1 MNKSYINEQEL
12 QSFYRD
18 FNNKALDLLGEYN
31 TMEYALDDGASY
43 IKGDTQAAVTDAS
56 EKVATTK
63 KRIED
68 ILLRYNECMSN
79 SIESMAGLDAGA
91 VSKMKGEL
99 ANLSEGAKKRSGS
112 GGGSNGGSSGGGS
125 NGGSSGGGNETGG
138 GSNGGNGSGSNG
150 NNQTDQNNNEAKK
163 PYKPSNDYYKNPD
176 PDPRPKPKP
185 DPDPRPKPKPDPDP
199 RPKPKPDPD
208 PRPKPDPSNNAE
220 LEARIKALQE
230 KMRQL
235 QEELSKKR
243 YTDPTPPSRPDPT
256 PVPNPI
262 PGPIRTPDF
271 TPTNGDTPS
280 TGTNFKN
287 PTDNNV
293 GTGSELGTTTNDK
306 DSLEKMSTGTEAET
320 PNLEDGEVIEEGNLT
335 DVSPTD
341 LSDENLELGATDDT
355 LVSED
360 KSGSNNLLKFAGIG
374 GMLLGSG
381 ALAAGLATK
390 KDEEELSAEETTEE
404 ASDEL
409 EDEYSQELKDFYE

>member
-1 MNKSYINEQEL
+1 MKESYIDEQGVEA
-12 QSFYRD
+12 FYND
-18 FNNKALDLLGEYN
+18 FNEKGNEILEKYDNIQSALEV
-31 TMEYALDDGASY
+31 GAEN
-43 IKGDTQAAVTDAS
+43 IKGVTQGELSEAS
-56 EKVATTK
+56 SNVSKIKE
-63 KRIED
+63 RIKD
-68 ILLRYNECMSN
+68 LLLRYNACMSD
-79 SIESMAGLDAGA
+79 SIESMAGLDSGA

-99 ANLSEGAKKRSGS
+99 ANLSEGVKKRSGF
-112 GGGSNGGSSGGGS
+112 GGGSSGGGS
-125 NGGSSGGGNETGG
+125 NGGSSGGGNGTGG
-138 GSNGGNGSGSNG
+138 GSNGGSSGGNG
-150 NNQTDQNNNEAKK
+150 NNQTDPNNNEAKN
-163 PYKPSNDYYKNPD
+163 PYKPSDENRKKHGNED
-176 PDPRPKPKP
+176 PNSK
-185 DPDPRPKPKPDPDP
+185 
-199 RPKPKPDPD
+199 
-208 PRPKPDPSNNAE
+208 SNGDID
-220 LEARIKALQE
+220 ARIKELRE
-230 KMRQL
+230 KMRAM
-235 QEELSKKR
+235 QEELRKKPEKGDNGKDGKNGNSGKDGTFGR
-243 YTDPTPPSRPDPT
+243 DGKDYYRDRGGSETP
-256 PVPNPI
+256 I
-262 PGPIRTPDF
+262 Y

-390 KDEEELSAEETTEE
+390 KDEEELSTEETTEE

>member
-1 MNKSYINEQEL
+1 MKESYIDEQGVAA
-12 QSFYRD
+12 FYND
-18 FNNKALDLLGEYN
+18 FNEKGKEMLDKYDNIQKSLEV
-31 TMEYALDDGASY
+31 GAEN
-43 IKGDTQAAVTDAS
+43 IKGVTQGELTEAS
-56 EKVATTK
+56 INISKIK
-63 KRIED
+63 KRIEE
-68 ILLRYNECMSN
+68 LLERYNACMSD

-99 ANLSEGAKKRSGS
+99 ANLSEGVKKRSGS
-112 GGGSNGGSSGGGS
+112 GGGSGGGGSSGGGS
-125 NGGSSGGGNETGG
+125 NGGSSGGGN
-138 GSNGGNGSGSNG
+138 GSGGNG
-150 NNQTDQNNNEAKK
+150 NNQTDSNNNEAKN
-163 PYKPSNDYYKNPD
+163 PYKPSDENRKKYGNEDQNSKYNGD
-176 PDPRPKPKP
+176 ID
-185 DPDPRPKPKPDPDP
+185 
-199 RPKPKPDPD
+199 
-208 PRPKPDPSNNAE
+208 
-220 LEARIKALQE
+220 ARIKTLQE
-230 KMRQL
+230 KMRAM
-235 QEELSKKR
+235 QEDLRKKPEKGDNGKDGKNGNSGKDGKNGNSGKDGTSVR
-243 YTDPTPPSRPDPT
+243 DGKDYYRDRGGSEK
-256 PVPNPI
+256 PN
-262 PGPIRTPDF
+262 F
-271 TPTNGDTPS
+271 TPTTGDTPS

-293 GTGSELGTTTNDK
+293 GTGSELGTTTSDK
-306 DSLEKMSTGTEAET
+306 DSLEKMSTGTEAEN

-404 ASDEL
+404 SSDEL

>member
-1 MNKSYINEQEL
+1 MKESYIDEQGV
-12 QSFYRD
+12 QAFYND
-18 FNNKALDLLGEYN
+18 FNEKGKEMLDKYDNIQKSLEV
-31 TMEYALDDGASY
+31 GAEN
-43 IKGDTQAAVTDAS
+43 IKGVTQGELTEAS
-56 EKVATTK
+56 INISKIK
-63 KRIED
+63 KRIEE
-68 ILLRYNECMSN
+68 LLERYNACMSD

-99 ANLSEGAKKRSGS
+99 ANLSEGIKKRSGSGGGSS

-125 NGGSSGGGNETGG
+125 NGGSSGGGSNGGSSGG
-138 GSNGGNGSGSNG
+138 GSNAGNGTGGNG
-150 NNQTDQNNNEAKK
+150 NNQTDPNNNEAKN
-163 PYKPSNDYYKNPD
+163 PYKLSDENRKKHGNEDPNLKSNGDID
-176 PDPRPKPKP
+176 
-185 DPDPRPKPKPDPDP
+185 
-199 RPKPKPDPD
+199 
-208 PRPKPDPSNNAE
+208 
-220 LEARIKALQE
+220 ARIKELLE
-230 KMRQL
+230 KMRAM
-235 QEELSKKR
+235 QEELRKKPEKGDNGKDGKNGNSGKDGNSGR
-243 YTDPTPPSRPDPT
+243 DGKDYYRDRGGSETP
-256 PVPNPI
+256 I
-262 PGPIRTPDF
+262 Y
-271 TPTNGDTPS
+271 TPTTGDTPS

-390 KDEEELSAEETTEE
+390 KDEEELSTEETTEE

>member
-18 FNNKALDLLGEYN
+18 FNNKALDLLGEYT
-31 TMEYALDDGASY
+31 TMEYALNDGASY
-43 IKGDTQAAVTDAS
+43 IEGDTQAAVTDAS
-56 EKVATTK
+56 EKVAKTK

-68 ILLRYNECMSN
+68 ILFRYNECMSD

-112 GGGSNGGSSGGGS
+112 GGGSSGGGS

-138 GSNGGNGSGSNG
+138 GSNGGNGSGGNG
-150 NNQTDQNNNEAKK
+150 NNQTDPNNNEAKN
-163 PYKPSNDYYKNPD
+163 PYKSSDENRKKHGNED
-176 PDPRPKPKP
+176 PNSKYNGDI
-185 DPDPRPKPKPDPDP
+185 D
-199 RPKPKPDPD
+199 
-208 PRPKPDPSNNAE
+208 
-220 LEARIKALQE
+220 ARIKELRE
-230 KMRQL
+230 KMRAM
-235 QEELSKKR
+235 QEELRKKPEKGDNGKDGKNGNYGKDGNSGKDGKNGNSGR
-243 YTDPTPPSRPDPT
+243 DGTSVRDGKDYYRDRGRSE
-256 PVPNPI
+256 NPI
-262 PGPIRTPDF
+262 Y

-390 KDEEELSAEETTEE
+390 KDEEELSTEETTEE

>member
-12 QSFYRD
+12 QSFYHD

-31 TMEYALDDGASY
+31 NMEYALDDGATY
-43 IKGDTQAAVTDAS
+43 IEGDTQSAVTDAS
-56 EKVATTK
+56 EKVAKTK
-63 KRIED
+63 ERIKE
-68 ILLRYNECMSN
+68 ILSRYNECMSD

-112 GGGSNGGSSGGGS
+112 GGGSSGGGS
-125 NGGSSGGGNETGG
+125 NGGSSGVGNGTGG
-138 GSNGGNGSGSNG
+138 GSNGGNGSGGNG
-150 NNQTDQNNNEAKK
+150 NNQTDPK
-163 PYKPSNDYYKNPD
+163 PKPDPDPRPKPD

-185 DPDPRPKPKPDPDP
+185 DPDPRPKPDPDP

-230 KMRQL
+230 KMKQL

-243 YTDPTPPSRPDPT
+243 YPEPTPRPVPDPR

>member
-1 MNKSYINEQEL
+1 MKESYIDEQGV
-12 QSFYRD
+12 QAFYND
-18 FNNKALDLLGEYN
+18 FNKKGNEILDKYDNIQKALELGAEN
-31 TMEYALDDGASY
+31 
-43 IKGDTQAAVTDAS
+43 IKGVTQGELDRTSSDVH
-56 EKVATTK
+56 KIK
-63 KRIED
+63 KRIKE
-68 ILLRYNECMSN
+68 LLERYNACMSD

-99 ANLSEGAKKRSGS
+99 ANLSEGVKKRSGS
-112 GGGSNGGSSGGGS
+112 GGGSSGGGS
-125 NGGSSGGGNETGG
+125 NGGSSGGGNGTGG
-138 GSNGGNGSGSNG
+138 NG
-150 NNQTDQNNNEAKK
+150 NNQTDSNNNEAKN
-163 PYKPSNDYYKNPD
+163 PYKPSDENRKKTGNEDQNSKYNGD
-176 PDPRPKPKP
+176 ID
-185 DPDPRPKPKPDPDP
+185 
-199 RPKPKPDPD
+199 
-208 PRPKPDPSNNAE
+208 
-220 LEARIKALQE
+220 ARIKTLQE
-230 KMRQL
+230 KMRAM
-235 QEELSKKR
+235 QEELRKKPEKGDNGKDGKNGNSGKDGKNGNSGKDGTFVR
-243 YTDPTPPSRPDPT
+243 DGKDYYRDRGGSEK
-256 PVPNPI
+256 PN
-262 PGPIRTPDF
+262 F
-271 TPTNGDTPS
+271 TPTTGDTPS

-293 GTGSELGTTTNDK
+293 GTGSELGTTTSDK
-306 DSLEKMSTGTEAET
+306 DSLEKMSTGTEAEN

-404 ASDEL
+404 SSDEL

>member
-1 MNKSYINEQEL
+1 MNKSYINEEEL
-12 QSFYRD
+12 QSFYND

-31 TMEYALDDGASY
+31 NMEYALDDGATY
-43 IKGDTQAAVTDAS
+43 IEGDTKSAVTDAS
-56 EKVATTK
+56 EKVAKTK
-63 KRIED
+63 ERIKD
-68 ILLRYNECMSN
+68 ILSRYNECMSD

-112 GGGSNGGSSGGGS
+112 GGGSSGGGS
-125 NGGSSGGGNETGG
+125 NGGSSGGGNGTGG
-138 GSNGGNGSGSNG
+138 GSNGGNGSGGNG
-150 NNQTDQNNNEAKK
+150 NNQTD
-163 PYKPSNDYYKNPD
+163 
-176 PDPRPKPKP
+176 PKPKP
-185 DPDPRPKPKPDPDP
+185 DPDPRPKPDPDPRPKPDPDP
-199 RPKPKPDPD
+199 RPKPDPD

-230 KMRQL
+230 KMKQL

-243 YTDPTPPSRPDPT
+243 YPEPTPPSRYDPT
-256 PVPNPI
+256 PTPI
-262 PGPIRTPDF
+262 PRPTPKPEPTPSPDPIKKPDF

-306 DSLEKMSTGTEAET
+306 DSLERMSTGTEAET

>member
-31 TMEYALDDGASY
+31 TMEYALNDGASY
-43 IKGDTQAAVTDAS
+43 IEGDTQSAVTDAS

-112 GGGSNGGSSGGGS
+112 GGGSSGGGSNGGSSGGGNGTGGGS

-163 PYKPSNDYYKNPD
+163 PYKPSNDYYK
-176 PDPRPKPKP
+176 
-185 DPDPRPKPKPDPDP
+185 
-199 RPKPKPDPD
+199 KPDPD

-243 YTDPTPPSRPDPT
+243 YTDPTPRPDPT
-256 PVPNPI
+256 PVPIPRPDPTPRPDPI
-262 PGPIRTPDF
+262 KKPDF
-271 TPTNGDTPS
+271 TPTTGDTPS

>member
-1 MNKSYINEQEL
+1 MKESYIDEQGVEA
-12 QSFYRD
+12 FYND
-18 FNNKALDLLGEYN
+18 FNEKGNEILEKYDNIQSALEV
-31 TMEYALDDGASY
+31 GAEN
-43 IKGDTQAAVTDAS
+43 IKGVTQGELSEAS
-56 EKVATTK
+56 SNVSKIKE
-63 KRIED
+63 RIKD
-68 ILLRYNECMSN
+68 LLLRYNACMSD
-79 SIESMAGLDAGA
+79 SIESMAGLDSGA

-99 ANLSEGAKKRSGS
+99 ANLSEGVKKRSGSGGGSS

-125 NGGSSGGGNETGG
+125 NGGSSGGGNGTGG
-138 GSNGGNGSGSNG
+138 GSNGGSSGGNG
-150 NNQTDQNNNEAKK
+150 NNQTDPNNNEAKN
-163 PYKPSNDYYKNPD
+163 PYKPSDENRKKHGNED
-176 PDPRPKPKP
+176 PNSKYNGDI
-185 DPDPRPKPKPDPDP
+185 D
-199 RPKPKPDPD
+199 
-208 PRPKPDPSNNAE
+208 
-220 LEARIKALQE
+220 ARIKELRE
-230 KMRQL
+230 KMRAM
-235 QEELSKKR
+235 QEELRKKPEKGDNGKDGKNGNYGKDGNSGKDGKNGNSGR
-243 YTDPTPPSRPDPT
+243 DGTSVRDGKDYYRDRGGSETP
-256 PVPNPI
+256 I
-262 PGPIRTPDF
+262 Y
-271 TPTNGDTPS
+271 TPTTGDTPS

-390 KDEEELSAEETTEE
+390 KDEEELSTEETTEE

>member
-18 FNNKALDLLGEYN
+18 FNNKVIDLLGEYT

-112 GGGSNGGSSGGGS
+112 GGGS
-125 NGGSSGGGNETGG
+125 SGGGNGTGG

-163 PYKPSNDYYKNPD
+163 PYKPSNDYYKNQD

-185 DPDPRPKPKPDPDP
+185 DPDPRPK
-199 RPKPKPDPD
+199 
-208 PRPKPDPSNNAE
+208 PKPDPSNNAE

-256 PVPNPI
+256 PRPDPI
-262 PGPIRTPDF
+262 KKPDF
-271 TPTNGDTPS
+271 TPTTGDTPS

-306 DSLEKMSTGTEAET
+306 DSLEKMSTGTEVEN

-390 KDEEELSAEETTEE
+390 KDEEELSTEETTEE